1 MVGLFIELIKVQGY
15 FLKANPGET
24 MTPHQYMSKH
34 LRKLPEGGIAWNR
47 RIFTSAS
54 TFDPVNLVDAA
65 VDIAWS
71 LLMPNALERPALVI
85 KKEGRRIVFR
95 IDGYSLEQVLAPVG
109 GVAAFRLSAE
119 RE

>member
-1 MVGLFIELIKVQGY
+1 
-15 FLKANPGET
+15 
-24 MTPHQYMSKH
+24 MTPHEYMSKH

-54 TFDPVNLVDAA
+54 TFNPVNLVDAA
-65 VDIAWS
+65 VDIAW
-71 LLMPNALERPALVI
+71 LRLMPNVLERPSLVI

-95 IDGYSLEQVLAPVG
+95 VEGYSLEQVLASIRIP
-109 GVAAFRLSAE
+109 AAFALSAE

>member
-1 MVGLFIELIKVQGY
+1 
-15 FLKANPGET
+15 

-34 LRKLPEGGIAWNR
+34 LRKMPDGGIAWNR

-54 TFDPVNLVDAA
+54 SFDPVNLIDAA

-85 KKEGRRIVFR
+85 KKEDRRIVFR
-95 IDGYSLEQVLAPVG
+95 VEGYSLEQVLAPVG
-109 GVAAFRLSAE
+109 GAAALALAAE
-119 RE
+119 AEYHDQQ

>member
-1 MVGLFIELIKVQGY
+1 
-15 FLKANPGET
+15 

-34 LRKLPEGGIAWNR
+34 LRKVPDGGIAWNR

-54 TFDPVNLVDAA
+54 SFDPVNLIDAA

-85 KKEGRRIVFR
+85 RREDKRIVFR
-95 IDGYSLEQVLAPVG
+95 VEGYSLEQVLAPVG
-109 GVAAFRLSAE
+109 GTAAVGLSTEAE
-119 RE
+119 

>member
-1 MVGLFIELIKVQGY
+1 
-15 FLKANPGET
+15 

-34 LRKLPEGGIAWNR
+34 VRKVPDGGIAWNR

-54 TFDPVNLVDAA
+54 SFDPVNLIDAA

-71 LLMPNALERPALVI
+71 RLMPNALERPRLVI
-85 KKEGRRIVFR
+85 KREDKRIVFR
-95 IDGYSLEQVLAPVG
+95 VEGYSLEQVLAPVG
-109 GVAAFRLSAE
+109 GAAVFELAAD